1 MRPLPLSL
9 LVLVCLAQLAPLATA
24 QPTRILFI
32 RGGSGTG
39 GFLEGGADEQLSDI
53 FDESTANTNH
63 GFGQLRQLL
72 EAEGHIVGQAIE
84 GPIRDNTPVDLAGLP
99 LFAWDV
105 IVFGSNNAEY
115 DAGAAQLLADWVSA
129 GGAALF
135 ISDANWGTDWG
146 DAPTSDQVFLD
157 HFDLV
162 MNQDK
167 GTYVLDEG
175 TGDFA
180 VPDHWILE
188 GPDDVPNSADD
199 VSAFDGEGVS
209 PISIVDSL
217 VGVDPVVLVPAED
230 DMKLNDSSG
239 SGTTVPTGPDDG
251 ALVALEYG
259 LGRVVGHFDRNTFF
273 NENGAGTSLAR
284 FDNTQYARNLFAWLA
299 AAGGQYGDACATA
312 AGLDPELVV
321 AGMPIPGATIRLK
334 VQFGPPGAP
343 VALLLG
349 LGQAEGLKVGL
360 CPLLVWPILGE
371 PIFLQLGS
379 SGPSAG
385 KLNLPVFLPADLPLS
400 LFTVQ
405 AFLPGSGPGGK
416 LAASNAVALF
426 VH

>member
-1 MRPLPLSL
+1 MRSLPLSL
-9 LVLVCLAQLAPLATA
+9 LVLVSLVQLAPLASA

-32 RGGSGTG
+32 RGGPGTG

-84 GPIRDNTPVDLAGLP
+84 GPVTDNTPVDLAGLP

-115 DAGAAQLLADWVSA
+115 SAEDAELLADWVCK

-146 DAPTSDQVFLD
+146 DAPTSDQTFLD

-175 TGDFA
+175 TGDFM
-180 VPDHWILE
+180 VPEHWILE
-188 GPDDVPNSADD
+188 GPDDVANSLDD

-209 PISIVDSL
+209 PISIVDLL

-230 DMKLNDSSG
+230 EMKLNNSSG

-259 LGRVVGHFDRNTFF
+259 LGRVAGHFDRNTFF

-299 AAGGQYGDACATA
+299 AAGGKYGPSCTDADGNEPQLVM
-312 AGLDPELVV
+312 AGCPE
-321 AGMPIPGATIRLK
+321 PGAMMRLR
-334 VQFGPPGAP
+334 VHNAPGGAP

-349 LGQAEGLKVGL
+349 LGKAEGMSVGL
-360 CPLLVWPILGE
+360 CPLLVWPILDQ
-371 PIFLQLGS
+371 PILLTLGG
-379 SGPSAG
+379 SGPG
-385 KLNLPVFLPADLPLS
+385 NGVLNLPVPLPADIPLT

-416 LAASNAVALF
+416 LASTNASSLY